1 MEGEMRTILIEIP
14 GPPVGKGRPRFTRLG
29 RIYTPKKTREY
40 ESRIK
45 SAFLTSGEKPFKTDT
60 RLIATVF
67 AYLPVPSSLAM
78 KLKRKLF
85 GEPHCKKP
93 DLDNIVKA
101 VFDGLNGIAFDDD
114 SKIWMFS
121 ARKEY
126 SDNPRTVVI
135 ITGEE
140 DEN

>member
-1 MEGEMRTILIEIP
+1 MRTIQIEIP
-14 GPPVGKGRPRFTRLG
+14 GPPVGKGRPRFTRMG
-29 RIYTPKKTREY
+29 HTYTPKKTKEY

-45 SAFLTSGEKPFKTDT
+45 TAFIMSGKASFKAGT
-60 RLIATVF
+60 RLIITVF
-67 AYLPVPSSLAM
+67 AYMPIPSTLSK
-78 KLKRKLF
+78 KLRQKLN

-93 DLDNIVKA
+93 DLDNVVKA